1 MTVIEGTLEDI
12 PQITSLWEGID
23 SLERPPAARSG
34 VSGVEA
40 SGGFSS
46 HWKASRYRG
55 CRCRGC
61 VRRAPG
67 WIYAVWV
74 EPEVRR
80 QGLGR
85 LIVSEAEAW
94 LLKRGAET
102 VHLQIRYSNLA
113 VLGFCEKLGYHF
125 QDIVVLGKSL
135 HTASDSC
142 FSTQS

>member
-12 PQITSLWEGID
+12 PQITSWWEGID
-23 SLERPPAARSG
+23 SLGKIPAPRGG
-34 VSGVEA
+34 VSGLKPPVGSVLLGKQA
-40 SGGFSS
+40 GNVVAGAAVAFDG
-46 HWKASRYRG
+46 HQ
-55 CRCRGC
+55 
-61 VRRAPG
+61 G

-94 LLKRGAET
+94 LRKRGAET

-125 QDIVVLGKSL
+125 QDIVVLGKCL
-135 HTASDSC
+135 QTA
-142 FSTQS
+142 Q